1 MLRLQ
6 RVDRCMQN
14 SCQGGCMMLA
24 KDPFILLSI
33 VNTKLR
39 DRYSSLDELCKDM
52 NEEHSEII
60 DALKSIGY
68 SYDRTQN
75 SFKAD

>member
-1 MLRLQ
+1 
-6 RVDRCMQN
+6 
-14 SCQGGCMMLA
+14 MLA

-39 DRYSSLDELCKDM
+39 DRYASLDELCEDM
-52 NEEHSEII
+52 SEEQSEII
-60 DALKSIGY
+60 AVLKSIGY
-68 SYDRTQN
+68 SYDIKQN